1 MLSSKAVIVIV
12 TSHSQK
18 KMTNMKASISF
29 PELQSILQE
38 KSNQQIS
45 LSYVDSKTVRVTYP
59 LNLGFIKKDIS
70 ANLTII
76 ELTGSDLLV
85 SIDAGFGTDTMLNTI
100 LGLLKNKIP
109 EGLIEK
115 RPDKRLMLH
124 LDQIE
129 QVKTVFD
136 AIQVDDIRVLNDG
149 LEVDGGLK

>member
-1 MLSSKAVIVIV
+1 
-12 TSHSQK
+12 
-18 KMTNMKASISF
+18 MKAAITF

-38 KSNQQIS
+38 KTNQQIS
-45 LSYVDSKTVRVTYP
+45 FSTVDSKTVRVTYP
-59 LNLGFIKKDIS
+59 LNLGFVKKDIS

-76 ELTGSDLLV
+76 ELIGSDLLV
-85 SIDAGFGTDTMLNTI
+85 SIDAGFGTDTMLNTV

-124 LDQIE
+124 LGQIE
-129 QVKTVFD
+129 QVKTVFE
-136 AIQVDDIRVLNDG
+136 AIQVNDISVLANG